1 MSQASAEFNPTRIAI
16 LTVSSR
22 RGEEDDTSGHWLRDA
37 AQEAGHRIVDK
48 AIVKENRYDIRA
60 RVSAWIASDD
70 VQVVLITGGTGFTD
84 GDQAPEA
91 PRPLFDREVE
101 GFGEV
106 FRMLSFE
113 EIGTSTLQS
122 RAIAGMANRTLIL
135 PCRAQPKPVAPRG
148 KISLLRSWMPVRAHV
163 TLSLILRNKRCHNSP
178 ILTPPARRTWSM
190 FLPRPRRYAKPGLK
204 PMLKCGRRRWR

>member
-1 MSQASAEFNPTRIAI
+1 MSQASAEFIPTRIAI

-22 RGEEDDTSGHWLRDA
+22 RGEEDDTSGHWLREA
-37 AQEAGHRIVDK
+37 AQEAGHQVVEK
-48 AIVKENRYDIRA
+48 AIVKENRYAIRA
-60 RVSAWIASDD
+60 QVSAWIASDN

-91 PRPLFDREVE
+91 LLPLFDREVE

-122 RAIAGMANRTLIL
+122 RAVAGVANRTLIL
-135 PCRAQPKPVAPRG
+135 PCRARPKPA
-148 KISLLRSWMPVRAHV
+148 
-163 TLSLILRNKRCHNSP
+163 
-178 ILTPPARRTWSM
+178 ARRGTTS
-190 FLPRPRRYAKPGLK
+190 LPRSLMPAPV
-204 PMLKCGRRRWR
+204 PVTSFHT